1 MKRKWIV
8 ISIAC
13 VAVLLFLGILKVSA
27 PRIEAWLFGDVP
39 TEIEGG
45 FSDELLLCLQE
56 QYGVTVPKGAS
67 FVKGYHTNAFR
78 DPSLIVLFR
87 FPLETAVKED
97 LPLAQ
102 YVHDLLSLA
111 EETYSSAS
119 ASDYE
124 FSTEEKWYEECG
136 GKMQHGFFNKE
147 MPFTWISYEVIEDE
161 VYIRIIGHH
170 PRGFFA

>member
-1 MKRKWIV
+1 MKRKRIV

-13 VAVLLFLGILKVSA
+13 VAALLFLGILKVSA
-27 PRIEAWLFGDVP
+27 PRIEAWLFGDAP

-45 FSDELLLCLQE
+45 FSDELLLCLKE
-56 QYGVTVPKGAS
+56 QYGIAIPEDAV
-67 FVKGYHTNAFR
+67 FVKGYNTNAFR

-87 FPLETAVKED
+87 FSLETVIKD
-97 LPLAQ
+97 DFQLAQ
-102 YVHDLLSLA
+102 YVHNLLSLA
-111 EETYSSAS
+111 EETYSSSS

-124 FSTEEKWYEECG
+124 FLTEEKWYEECG
-136 GKMQHGFFNKE
+136 GEMQHGFINKE

-170 PRGFFA
+170 PRGSFV